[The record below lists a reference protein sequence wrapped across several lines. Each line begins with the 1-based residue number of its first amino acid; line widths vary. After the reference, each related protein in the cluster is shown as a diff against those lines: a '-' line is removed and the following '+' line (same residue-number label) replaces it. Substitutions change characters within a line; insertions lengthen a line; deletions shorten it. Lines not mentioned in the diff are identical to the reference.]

1 MGFAPEFSLGR
12 PSRLGEVMKWIHCRG
27 AFVKFHPPPYE
38 RNTAI
43 LWPSVYTEIL
53 NINLPPPSKNT
64 WVNKTQYEKHRFR
77 NRQAAENAAPK
88 AGLKQSDIAELVGH
102 SNNVVGRIERG
113 EQTIDLKTILAYKK
127 QFNVSAD
134 YIIDGVNNGNEDI
147 SDRLKFAEQYIDRL
161 ENILKNRT

>member
-1 MGFAPEFSLGR
+1 
-12 PSRLGEVMKWIHCRG
+12 MK
-27 AFVKFHPPPYE
+27 
-38 RNTAI
+38 NQD
-43 LWPSVYTEIL
+43 TEIGKRL
-53 NINLPPPSKNT
+53 KLL
-64 WVNKTQYEKHRFR
+64 
-77 NRQAAENAAPK
+77 RQE
-88 AGLKQSDIAELVGH
+88 AGLKQADIAKLVGH

>member
-1 MGFAPEFSLGR
+1 MQEITSPVEEEKKQLQSFIHPLELH
-12 PSRLGEVMKWIHCRG
+12 MK
-27 AFVKFHPPPYE
+27 
-38 RNTAI
+38 N
-43 LWPSVYTEIL
+43 LDTEIGKRL
-53 NINLPPPSKNT
+53 KLL
-64 WVNKTQYEKHRFR
+64 
-77 NRQAAENAAPK
+77 RQE
-88 AGLKQSDIAELVGH
+88 AGLKQADIAKLVGH
-102 SNNVVGRIERG
+102 SNTAVGRIERG

>member
-1 MGFAPEFSLGR
+1 MQEITITALPVEEEKKQLRSIIHL
-12 PSRLGEVMKWIHCRG
+12 LLLHMKKRD
-27 AFVKFHPPPYE
+27 
-38 RNTAI
+38 
-43 LWPSVYTEIL
+43 TEIGKRL
-53 NINLPPPSKNT
+53 KLL
-64 WVNKTQYEKHRFR
+64 
-77 NRQAAENAAPK
+77 RQE
-88 AGLKQSDIAELVGH
+88 AGLKQADIAKLVGH
-102 SNNVVGRIERG
+102 SNTAVGRIERG

>member
-1 MGFAPEFSLGR
+1 MMQEITLPVEKEKKQLQSFIHPLELH
-12 PSRLGEVMKWIHCRG
+12 MK
-27 AFVKFHPPPYE
+27 
-38 RNTAI
+38 N
-43 LWPSVYTEIL
+43 LDTEIGKRL
-53 NINLPPPSKNT
+53 KLL
-64 WVNKTQYEKHRFR
+64 
-77 NRQAAENAAPK
+77 RQE
-88 AGLKQSDIAELVGH
+88 AGLKQADIAKLVGH
-102 SNNVVGRIERG
+102 SNTAVGRIERG

>member
-1 MGFAPEFSLGR
+1 MQEITSPVEEEKKQLQSFIHL
-12 PSRLGEVMKWIHCRG
+12 LTLHMK
-27 AFVKFHPPPYE
+27 
-38 RNTAI
+38 N
-43 LWPSVYTEIL
+43 LDTEIGKL
-53 NINLPPPSKNT
+53 LKLL
-64 WVNKTQYEKHRFR
+64 
-77 NRQAAENAAPK
+77 RQE
-88 AGLKQSDIAELVGH
+88 AGLKQADIAKLVGH
-102 SNNVVGRIERG
+102 SNTAVGRIERG

>member
-1 MGFAPEFSLGR
+1 MQEITITALPVEEEKKQLRSIIHPLK
-12 PSRLGEVMKWIHCRG
+12 LYMKNRD
-27 AFVKFHPPPYE
+27 
-38 RNTAI
+38 
-43 LWPSVYTEIL
+43 TEIGKRL
-53 NINLPPPSKNT
+53 KLL
-64 WVNKTQYEKHRFR
+64 
-77 NRQAAENAAPK
+77 RQE
-88 AGLKQSDIAELVGH
+88 AGLKQADIAKLVGH
-102 SNNVVGRIERG
+102 SNTAVGRIERG

>member
-1 MGFAPEFSLGR
+1 MQEITITALPVEEEKKQLRSIIHPLE
-12 PSRLGEVMKWIHCRG
+12 LHMK
-27 AFVKFHPPPYE
+27 
-38 RNTAI
+38 NQD
-43 LWPSVYTEIL
+43 TEIGKRL
-53 NINLPPPSKNT
+53 KLL
-64 WVNKTQYEKHRFR
+64 
-77 NRQAAENAAPK
+77 RQE
-88 AGLKQSDIAELVGH
+88 AGLKQADIAKLVGH
-102 SNNVVGRIERG
+102 SNTAVGRIERG